1 MGFIGENS
9 FPSYSLYTFHK
20 YALGRLSRAMSPV
33 CMLDAICYFKF
44 ILDVF
49 YIKWYLLNLLIF
61 TESMYLLFIYLL
73 NYFYK

>member
-1 MGFIGENS
+1 
-9 FPSYSLYTFHK
+9 
-20 YALGRLSRAMSPV
+20 MSPV

>member
-1 MGFIGENS
+1 
-9 FPSYSLYTFHK
+9 
-20 YALGRLSRAMSPV
+20 MSPV

-49 YIKWYLLNLLIF
+49 YSKWYLLNLLIY
-61 TESMYLLFIYLL
+61 TESVYLLFIYLL